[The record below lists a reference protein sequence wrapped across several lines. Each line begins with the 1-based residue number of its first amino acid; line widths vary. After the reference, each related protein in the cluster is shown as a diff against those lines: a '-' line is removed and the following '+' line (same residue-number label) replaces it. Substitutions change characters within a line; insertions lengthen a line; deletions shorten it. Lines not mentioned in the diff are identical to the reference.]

1 MKRPACGGFTLVEL
15 LVVIMIMSLFVGMAR
30 IIVRPDP
37 RAALR
42 VEAERLARLLEAAND
57 EAGFTGNAIAWTATA
72 DGYRFWRRRDSAEW
86 QSVQNDDLLRERNLP
101 ANMTISGLQVENMRV
116 ADSLR
121 LEFAPYAPP
130 LFFTIELAY
139 ADARYTVSSSR
150 GGVHAAAEDTH
161 GAPPL

>member
-1 MKRPACGGFTLVEL
+1 MKRPACGGFTLIEL
-15 LVVIMIMSLFVGMAR
+15 LVVIMIMGLFVGLAR
-30 IIVRPDP
+30 LVVQPDP

-42 VEAERLARLLEAAND
+42 VEAERLARLLETAND
-57 EAGFTGNAIAWTATA
+57 EAGFTGNAIAWTATTE
-72 DGYRFWRRRDSAEW
+72 GYRFWRKRDGAW
-86 QSVQNDDLLRERNLP
+86 QPVQDGDLLRERNLP
-101 ANMTISGLQVENMRV
+101 ANMTVAGLQVENMRV
-116 ADSLR
+116 PDSPR

-139 ADARYTVSSSR
+139 ADARYSVTSSR